1 MVEATFEM
9 LLKLTHI
16 RVLRVEQTK
25 TNAYCVTLE
34 STLQHTTCHKCKRRI
49 DTFYRLDDWIML
61 QHLPICG
68 SKVFIRL
75 QPKRFRCPF
84 CSDGPTT
91 TQELP
96 WYRPRS
102 SFTKAY
108 EEHRLIQCVNST
120 IEDVST
126 KEQVGY
132 DAIEGLIDRS
142 IATNV
147 DWSTYERLDRVGIDE
162 IALKKG
168 HRAYVVIVTTRLD
181 DGTIHVLAV
190 LPNRR
195 KETVLAF
202 FKQIPYRLRRTVTD
216 VCCDM
221 CEAYLS
227 AIELVFGF
235 DTIVIDRFHVA
246 RHYYDAADGLRQE
259 ELARL
264 KQTRTAREYDL
275 LKGVMWYFRK
285 RPQDL
290 APEERDVLECFF
302 SAAPRARQAYELRES
317 LTNIFETARTKEEAL
332 DRFGQWL
339 VAVDDSGLSCFNA
352 FINLLIE
359 NLNGIAN
366 YFRDGSSS
374 GFVEGLNTKIKALK
388 RRCYGIFNTRHLFQ
402 RMTLDLG
409 GYTMFGRNSR
419 RDLYGLKVSKSA
431 LVSYSHHI

>member
-16 RVLRVEQTK
+16 RVIRVEQTK
-25 TNAYCVTLE
+25 TNAYIVTVE
-34 STLQHTTCHKCKRRI
+34 STLQHTTCRTCKRRTE
-49 DTFYRLDDWIML
+49 TFYRLDDWIML

-68 SKVFIRL
+68 GKVFIRL
-75 QPKRFRCPF
+75 QPKRFRCPY

-102 SFTKAY
+102 TFTKAY
-108 EEHRLIQCVNST
+108 EEYLLMQCVHST
-120 IEDVST
+120 IEDVSI

-132 DAIEGLIDRS
+132 DAVEGLIDRY
-142 IATNV
+142 IAAKV
-147 DWSTYERLDRVGIDE
+147 DWSVYDRLDILGIDE

-168 HRAYVVIVTTRLD
+168 HRQYVVVITSRLP
-181 DGTIHVLAV
+181 DGTIHLLAV
-190 LPNRR
+190 LPNRL

-202 FKQIPYRLRRTVTD
+202 FKQVPYRLRRTVTN

-227 AIELVFGF
+227 AIERVFGF

-246 RHYYDAADGLRQE
+246 RQYYEAADAIRKE

-264 KQTRTAREYDL
+264 KEERTAREYAR

-290 APEERDVLECFF
+290 APDERDVLECFF
-302 SAAPRARQAYELRES
+302 SAAPRARQAYELREA
-317 LTNIFETARTKEEAL
+317 LTTIFETAGTKAEAL
-332 DRFGQWL
+332 DQLGQWT
-339 VAVDDSGLSCFNA
+339 VTVDDSGLTGFDA
-352 FINLLIE
+352 FINLLFAH
-359 NLNGIAN
+359 LNGIAN
-366 YFRDGSSS
+366 YFRDGYTS
-374 GFVEGLNTKIKALK
+374 GFVEGLNNKIKALK
-388 RRCYGIFNTRHLFQ
+388 RRCYGIFNLRHLFQ
-402 RMTLDLG
+402 RISLDLG
-409 GYTMFGRNSR
+409 GYAVFGRLSLR
-419 RDLYGLKVSKSA
+419 
-431 LVSYSHHI
+431 H